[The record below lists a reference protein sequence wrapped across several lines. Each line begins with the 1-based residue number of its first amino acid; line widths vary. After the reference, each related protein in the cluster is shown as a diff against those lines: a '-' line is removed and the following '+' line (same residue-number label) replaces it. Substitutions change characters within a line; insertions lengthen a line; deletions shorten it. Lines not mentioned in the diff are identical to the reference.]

1 MTNKYPNK
9 FKLDPEEK
17 EILESFE
24 RGEWTPVPNFK
35 EEQQKLRRS
44 AALTLKLLKSK
55 NINIRLQPTTLEK
68 LRQSAARL
76 GMPYQTLASSILHRY
91 ATGQTIIPNT

>member
-24 RGEWTPVPNFK
+24 RGELKPVKNFK
-35 EEQQKLRRS
+35 QRQAELQRS
-44 AALTLKLLKSK
+44 ATLTLKTLKSK
-55 NINIRLQPTTLEK
+55 NINLRLQPITITKLKQTAEK
-68 LRQSAARL
+68 LGL
-76 GMPYQTLASSILHRY
+76 PYQTLAASILHRY
-91 ATGQTIIPNT
+91 ATNQIIHPNT